1 MTSLVHNLITITLQH
16 FMLFVRI
23 VIIWVHLMLY
33 FIHAIHVPVFELLHD
48 PPSFAQGGVL

>member
-16 FMLFVRI
+16 FMPVIRTM
-23 VIIWVHLMLY
+23 IIWVHLMLY
-33 FIHAIHVPVFELLHD
+33 FIHTIHVPMFELLHD